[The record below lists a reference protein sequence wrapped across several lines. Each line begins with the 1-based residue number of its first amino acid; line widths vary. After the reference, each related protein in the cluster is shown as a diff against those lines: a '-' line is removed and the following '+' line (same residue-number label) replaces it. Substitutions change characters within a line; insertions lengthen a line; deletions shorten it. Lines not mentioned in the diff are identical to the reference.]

1 MMTREDDSQHKL
13 SGQQRTSTQRIC
25 PQMHYKHAQRA
36 DDISGVAV
44 GNAGA
49 RFGAGAVQ
57 PGNWR
62 GAADQHRNAMSST
75 ERGRMILL
83 RSVLDVG
90 WSAARRTGEKSSS
103 EADERHDSSVGEVPH
118 RAACCR
124 ESCREIL
131 LGERCRS
138 CRTDL
143 YSVHTVSRAHCR
155 GSTASTA
162 LYSAL
167 QPLQPLQLYSLYTL
181 QRSTPSLWLCLELD
195 SRQQ

>member
-1 MMTREDDSQHKL
+1 MAQESSIAAVLLILPPSPLMTREDDSQHKL

-25 PQMHYKHAQRA
+25 PQMHHKHAQRA

-62 GAADQHRNAMSST
+62 CAADQHRNAMSST

-90 WSAARRTGEKSSS
+90 WSAARRTGKKSSS
-103 EADERHDSSVGEVPH
+103 EADERHGSG
-118 RAACCR
+118 
-124 ESCREIL
+124 
-131 LGERCRS
+131 
-138 CRTDL
+138 T
-143 YSVHTVSRAHCR
+143 RAHLPSCMAQTENTR
-155 GSTASTA
+155 DFSQCASFGLTFA
-162 LYSAL
+162 LPA
-167 QPLQPLQLYSLYTL
+167 
-181 QRSTPSLWLCLELD
+181 CAV
-195 SRQQ
+195 

>member
-1 MMTREDDSQHKL
+1 MRLTSDNRDRRGRVMVPLGDVCVCVRSVVNACFHKTLLFVTNILDMMTREDDSQHKL
-13 SGQQRTSTQRIC
+13 SGQQCTSTQRIC
-25 PQMHYKHAQRA
+25 PQIHYKHSPRA

-62 GAADQHRNAMSST
+62 CAADQHRNAMSST

-131 LGERCRS
+131 L
-138 CRTDL
+138 
-143 YSVHTVSRAHCR
+143 
-155 GSTASTA
+155 
-162 LYSAL
+162 
-167 QPLQPLQLYSLYTL
+167 
-181 QRSTPSLWLCLELD
+181 
-195 SRQQ
+195 

>member
-1 MMTREDDSQHKL
+1 MTREDDSQHKL
-13 SGQQRTSTQRIC
+13 SGQQCTSTQRIC

-62 GAADQHRNAMSST
+62 CAADQHRNAMSST

-90 WSAARRTGEKSSS
+90 WSAARRTGKKSSS
-103 EADERHDSSVGEVPH
+103 EADERHGSGTRAHPTSAVVHGVRQKTPVISRSVSVIKRGRFAKREHCKTCVRYSGIVRRPRLRTPYAGSH
-118 RAACCR
+118 RA
-124 ESCREIL
+124 L
-131 LGERCRS
+131 PGEPVARQ
-138 CRTDL
+138 D
-143 YSVHTVSRAHCR
+143 R
-155 GSTASTA
+155 G
-162 LYSAL
+162 L
-167 QPLQPLQLYSLYTL
+167 
-181 QRSTPSLWLCLELD
+181 
-195 SRQQ
+195 